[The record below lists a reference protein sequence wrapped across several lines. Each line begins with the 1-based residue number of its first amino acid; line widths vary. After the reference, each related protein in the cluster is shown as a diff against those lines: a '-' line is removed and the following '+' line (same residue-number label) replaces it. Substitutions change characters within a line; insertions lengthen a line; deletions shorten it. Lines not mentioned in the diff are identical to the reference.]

1 MNPGGL
7 AYLRPVM
14 NILIRQ
20 ATILDPGSPLNGQ
33 QADIAVTNGYIQRID
48 TTIDSEGYNVVDAAG
63 AFVSPGFV
71 DLFAHFCDPGQEQRE
86 TLESGAAA
94 AAAGGYTDVLLVPN
108 TAPCIQNKAA
118 VEYIV
123 QKSRSLPVRLHPMGA
138 LTRDTQGKELA
149 ELYDMHASG
158 AVAFTDGW
166 KPVQS
171 GGLLLKALQYVL
183 AIDVPVVQLPDDR
196 SFNPGGLMHEGI
208 VSTQLGL
215 TGRPALAEELMVAR
229 DIELARYT
237 GGRLHLT
244 GLSAAGSVERVRQ
257 AKAEGLPVT
266 CSVTPLHLL
275 FTEEDLRGYDTNLK
289 LTPPLRTAADRAA
302 LRAAVADGT
311 IDCIAGHHLP
321 QDSDHKIVEFEAAKP
336 GAIALQT
343 AFAAVCSALPELSNE
358 QLVALFSVN
367 ARRIF
372 GLPTASI
379 GEGAPASC
387 TLFRREGA
395 TTLTRGT
402 NRSRSANSPFFEQSL
417 TGQIFGIIAPG
428 GVFLNPF

>member
-1 MNPGGL
+1 MEL
-7 AYLRPVM
+7 
-14 NILIRQ
+14 LIRQ
-20 ATILDPGSPLNGQ
+20 VTVVDPASPLHHQ
-33 QADIAVTNGYIQRID
+33 LTDIAIEGGRIRSGRD
-48 TTIDSEGYNVVDAAG
+48 LQAQPSTRIVDEAG
-63 AFVSPGFV
+63 LFLAPGFV
-71 DLFAHFCDPGQEQRE
+71 DLFADFCDPGQEHRE

-108 TAPCIQNKAA
+108 STPCVHNKSS
-118 VEYIV
+118 VEYIT
-123 QKSRSLPVRLHPMGA
+123 QKSRNLPVRLHPMGA
-138 LTRDTQGKELA
+138 LTRNTEGKELA

-158 AVAFTDGW
+158 APAFTDGW
-166 KPVQS
+166 KSVQS

-215 TGRPALAEELMVAR
+215 PGRPALAEELMVAR
-229 DIELARYT
+229 DIELVRYT

-244 GLSAAGSVERVRQ
+244 GLSAAGSVAHVRG
-257 AKAEGLPVT
+257 AKKEGLPVT

-275 FTEEDLRGYDTNLK
+275 YTEEDLRGYDTNLK
-289 LTPPLRTAADRAA
+289 LNPPLRTAADRAA
-302 LRAAVADGT
+302 LRAGVTDGT

-321 QDSDHKIVEFEAAKP
+321 QDIDHKIVEFEAAAP
-336 GAIALQT
+336 GALSLQT
-343 AFAAVCSALPELSNE
+343 AFAAVCTALPELSAE
-358 QLVALFSVN
+358 QLVALFSGN

-372 GLPTASI
+372 GLPAAGINDGSM
-379 GEGAPASC
+379 ACC
-387 TLFRREGA
+387 TIFRRDGQ
-395 TTLTRGT
+395 TTISRAS